1 MESLQK
7 INICDGINLYYVKDD
22 KYKNVLMSM
31 YLHRPVSR
39 DEVTANSLL
48 SGVLR
53 SGTEKYPTMLE
64 INRKLESLYG
74 AVCDV
79 SVSRKG
85 SIQSLCVTLNVI
97 DKRFSGEDVL
107 PEAMDMMLEFLLAPL
122 CEDGGFSE
130 KYVETEKKNLK
141 DCIEGLVNDKRAY
154 ATYRCLEL
162 MCKGESAGISEY
174 GYVEDLEGITG
185 KSLYE
190 HYKNIVT
197 ESPIDIFVVGSCD
210 IDSIKEK
217 IKEYMGRYNFNIK
230 PIETAKN
237 DKKEVKEKYEEESF
251 EVVQGKLVMGLR
263 TFVDFKSDM
272 YFPLLV
278 GNSLFGSGTHSK
290 LFNNVR
296 EKSSLAYY
304 VSSKIDKYS
313 EIMLISSGIEF
324 ENFNRAKEEILKELS
339 DVKDGK
345 FTDEDVKVS
354 KEFII
359 NQFRSYLDSPYLM
372 NSFNLGQI
380 LYGDTMTVED
390 AIKKTESVTG
400 DQIKEAFS
408 KITLDT
414 VYFLKGRD

>member
-7 INICDGINLYYVKDD
+7 INICDGINLYYIKDD

-39 DEVTANSLL
+39 SEVTLNSLL

-53 SGTEKYPTMLE
+53 SGTKEYPTMME

-79 SVSRKG
+79 SVTRKG
-85 SIQSLCVTLNVI
+85 SVQSLCVTLNVI
-97 DKRFSGEDVL
+97 DERFSGENIL
-107 PEAMDMMLEFLLAPL
+107 PEAMNMVLGFMFEPL
-122 CEDGGFSE
+122 CENGGFSE

-141 DCIEGLVNDKRAY
+141 DCIEGLVNDKRTY
-154 ATYRCLEL
+154 ASYRCLEL

-174 GYVEDLEGITG
+174 GYVQDLEDING

-190 HYKNIVT
+190 HYKRIVT
-197 ESPIDIFVVGSCD
+197 ESPIDVFVVGACD
-210 IDSIKEK
+210 IDSVRDK
-217 IKEYMGRYNFNIK
+217 IGGYISKYDFNIN
-230 PIETAKN
+230 PIEIEKTQN
-237 DKKEVKEKYEEESF
+237 REVKEKYEEEKF

-263 TFVDFKSDM
+263 TFVNFKSDM

-324 ENFNRAKEEILKELS
+324 ENFDRAKEEILKELD
-339 DVKDGK
+339 DVKKGVY
-345 FTDEDVKVS
+345 TDEDVNVS

-380 LYGDTMTVED
+380 LYGDVMTVGD

-400 DQIKEAFS
+400 EQIKEAFS
-408 KITLDT
+408 KIALDT